1 MKFWTILSVAILLNN
16 VSAVQIT
23 QEQDMARLDEE
34 TKASVKKA
42 AAAALKVAVAAKK
55 AEAQESIKTDMK
67 AVHAAE
73 RSEQSDEITSAVDKT
88 SQDEERLAVERAVAH
103 VEKIRQQKLI
113 VHN

>member
-1 MKFWTILSVAILLNN
+1 MKFWTIIASAILLNN
-16 VSAVQIT
+16 VSAVQIAN
-23 QEQDMARLDEE
+23 EQDISKLDEE

-73 RSEQSDEITSAVDKT
+73 RSEQSDEITAAVDKT
-88 SQDEERLAVERAVAH
+88 SQDEEKAAVEKAVAH
-103 VEKIRQQKLI
+103 VEHIRQ
-113 VHN
+113 

>member
-1 MKFWTILSVAILLNN
+1 MKFWTILSAAVLLNN
-16 VSAVQIT
+16 VSAIQIAQD
-23 QEQDMARLDEE
+23 QEQDLEKLDEA

-73 RSEQSDEITSAVDKT
+73 RSEQSDEITAAVDKT
-88 SQDEERLAVERAVAH
+88 S
-103 VEKIRQQKLI
+103 
-113 VHN
+113 